1 MRCGEDGR
9 NGGGA
14 SRCLPAL
21 QVVLQNHGNGA
32 SLWCL
37 WWLPVSARCR
47 HVSRFDGGRWWRR
60 RCCRLVVVGEEMAA
74 AAAMVME
81 GEEKIRVRV
90 SFWEIVTW
98 QNLIGQFG
106 EWRIMTHVSLWLA

>member
-14 SRCLPAL
+14 SRCLSAL

-32 SLWCL
+32 SLWSL

-47 HVSRFDGGRWWRR
+47 HVSRFDGGRHMSAYGWPNLKGGD
-60 RCCRLVVVGEEMAA
+60 CHMA
-74 AAAMVME
+74 
-81 GEEKIRVRV
+81 
-90 SFWEIVTW
+90 
-98 QNLIGQFG
+98 
-106 EWRIMTHVSLWLA
+106 